1 MRFENVKIEKD
12 NDEND
17 TRAEQR
23 YYKFKRHEDI
33 VNRVKNTFDKEVKV
47 CNNDY

>member
-1 MRFENVKIEKD
+1 MRSENVRIEED

-23 YYKFKRHEDI
+23 HYRSKQHEDI
-33 VNRVKNTFDKEVKV
+33 VNRMKNAFDKEAKV
-47 CNNDY
+47 CNDDH